1 MYPIYYE
8 TNIIQ
13 TKSISSYDR
22 ANANRDRQESITRI
36 NIKKPSN
43 KKYNSKRIISTMKDT
58 YTKTEVHNVKKQ
70 VLELLEKDIRC
81 RNDDK
86 YLTYCVMRKYT
97 NIYIPFEDFGKIP
110 AFETIKRTRANIQN
124 KQKLFLPT
132 IEEVRIKR
140 RIREETFKEIFS

>member
-1 MYPIYYE
+1 
-8 TNIIQ
+8 
-13 TKSISSYDR
+13 
-22 ANANRDRQESITRI
+22 
-36 NIKKPSN
+36 
-43 KKYNSKRIISTMKDT
+43 MKDT